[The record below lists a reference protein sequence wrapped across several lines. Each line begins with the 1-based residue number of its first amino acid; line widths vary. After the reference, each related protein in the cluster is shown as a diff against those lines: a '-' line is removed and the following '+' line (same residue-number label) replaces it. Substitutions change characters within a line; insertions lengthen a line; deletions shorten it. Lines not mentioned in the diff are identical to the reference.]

1 MSTAGRE
8 LKNGNEQLA
17 RLMIILIIRWND
29 DEKWNDD
36 HWRQMILTSGVCKV
50 WGSKCGIMIF
60 QDPSFSHIAP
70 IVIVIISLKKTH
82 LGKIMN
88 DSYSSSLRG
97 PSILLWYCANGMIS
111 RPTAVTPPK
120 TDMNLFP
127 PCLWP
132 LTCQGARLSGVGNVF
147 AAQMSPK

>member
-1 MSTAGRE
+1 MSTAGRG

-36 HWRQMILTSGVCKV
+36 HWRQMILLSGVCKV

-70 IVIVIISLKKTH
+70 IVIIVIISLKTH

-97 PSILLWYCANGMIS
+97 LLYFCDIAQMAWS
-111 RPTAVTPPK
+111 TEPTAVTPPK